1 MGLEA
6 ATYVEDL
13 VTTNPPGGDTK
24 AQGDDHIRLV
34 KTALKNTLKRSNKA
48 FYFPTTITKS
58 AAYTILLADDNSTI
72 YVDTAAGNV
81 VLTPPATADLGFRV
95 KIIKATFDG
104 NSIIIQPSSGTI
116 NSGFTKVRRSTPF
129 TVTELMWV
137 GVWIATRNHGNIP
150 GSVMPYY
157 GAGLP
162 PGYLWADG
170 STFVADDYQELYQA
184 LGNTNVLPD
193 LRGRVAVGRD
203 NMGVG
208 AANRVT
214 AASGITGSSLGA
226 AGGSETHVLTVSQ
239 LPAHT
244 HGGNTS
250 SNGSFDT
257 GSVATTGA
265 SLDHVHFA
273 STGDDTPDHAHV
285 GGDLYDAEGHTNYT
299 VTIGGATTL
308 VNAVNPS
315 GAGNTGGATARHQ
328 HTVVTGGMRT
338 AGNAPTDHTHSY
350 QVAVGNHSHTITTD
364 NGSGGGAAHLNMQP
378 SLIMNYIV
386 LAE

>member
-6 ATYVEDL
+6 GTYIEDL
-13 VTTNPPGGDTK
+13 VTTNPPGGDVK
-24 AQGDDHIRLV
+24 AQGDDHIRLI
-34 KTALKNTLKRSNKA
+34 KTILRNTLKRSSKP
-48 FYFPTTITKS
+48 FYFPTTITKN

-72 YVDTAAGNV
+72 YVDTSAGNV

-116 NSGFTKVRRSTPF
+116 NSAFTKVRRSTPF

-150 GSVMPYY
+150 GSVAAYY
-157 GAGLP
+157 GGGLP
-162 PGYLWADG
+162 PGYLWGDG
-170 STFVADDYQELYQA
+170 SSFVADDYQELFQG

-193 LRGRVAVGRD
+193 LRGRVPVGRT

-208 AANRVT
+208 DAGRVT
-214 AASGITGSSLGA
+214 AASGITGTALGA
-226 AGGSETHVLTVSQ
+226 AGGTETHILGVTQ
-239 LPAHT
+239 LPAHM
-244 HGGNTS
+244 HGGGTS
-250 SNGSFDT
+250 ANGAFDT
-257 GSVATTGA
+257 GTVNTGGA

-273 STGDDTPDHAHV
+273 TSGDDSPDHAHV
-285 GGDLYDAEGHTNYT
+285 GGDLYDAEAHTGFT
-299 VTIGGATTL
+299 VTLGGGTTL
-308 VNAVNPS
+308 VTAVNNT
-315 GAGNTGGATARHQ
+315 GAGNTGGATIRHQ
-328 HTVVTGGMRT
+328 HAVVTGGMRT
-338 AGNAPTDHTHSY
+338 VGNAPTDHSHTY
-350 QVAVGNHSHTITTD
+350 NVAVSNHSHTITTD
-364 NGSGGGAAHLNMQP
+364 NGNGGGLAHQNMQP